1 MRPPLVLSC
10 FRVFVITVALFFC
23 RVSGLV
29 AQSPDDIARERADY
43 LTWLETAPTS
53 PLAALARQP
62 VGAGVRLGPPDADI
76 PLAGLGEHRILANGR
91 ALELQTPS
99 GTRSVSQ
106 GRPIGLGRYTLYLT
120 GSTPGTVLT
129 VFGKEKRN
137 APPGYYE
144 YDRSLVFSGPLL
156 PPEKRGTAR
165 VLAADGTETEATEA
179 GSVVVALGAPARLR
193 VLRIASGG
201 EESELEIF
209 FRDESNGQ
217 GTYPAGRF
225 VSLIPLPNGRYR
237 LDFNRAR
244 NPFCAYNAVYPCPA
258 PWRGNTIPAS
268 VRAGERYAG
277 GGLRAPPVG
286 PEVK

>member
-1 MRPPLVLSC
+1 M
-10 FRVFVITVALFFC
+10 
-23 RVSGLV
+23 
-29 AQSPDDIARERADY
+29 
-43 LTWLETAPTS
+43 
-53 PLAALARQP
+53 
-62 VGAGVRLGPPDADI
+62 GAGVRLGPPDADI
-76 PLAGLGEHRILANGR
+76 PLAGLGEHRILAKGR

-144 YDRSLVFSGPLL
+144 YDRSLVFFRSAPTLRRNAERRWYWL
-156 PPEKRGTAR
+156 PTEPRPRPPKP
-165 VLAADGTETEATEA
+165 AAWFWRW
-179 GSVVVALGAPARLR
+179 ARLR
-193 VLRIASGG
+193 ACGCFRIASGG

-258 PWRGNTIPAS
+258 PWRGNTIPRLGTRWWSATP
-268 VRAGERYAG
+268 G
-277 GGLRAPPVG
+277 GGACGLHRLG
-286 PEVK
+286 RR

>member
-1 MRPPLVLSC
+1 MLSW
-10 FRVFVITVALFFC
+10 FRAFVIAVALFC
-23 RVSGLV
+23 DNVSGLV
-29 AQSPDDIARERADY
+29 GQSPQDVARERADY
-43 LTWLETAPTS
+43 LAWLQAAPNS

-76 PLAGLGEHRILANGR
+76 PLAGLGEHRVFPNGR
-91 ALELQTPS
+91 ALVLETPS
-99 GTRSVSQ
+99 GTRSVSR

-120 GSTPGTVLT
+120 GPAPGTVLT
-129 VFGKEKRN
+129 VFGQEERK
-137 APPGYYE
+137 ASPGYYE
-144 YDRSLVFSGPLL
+144 YDPSLVFSGPLL
-156 PPEKRGTAR
+156 PPDKRGNAR
-165 VLAADGTETEATEA
+165 VLAADGTESEATDA
-179 GSVVVALGAPARLR
+179 GSVVVALGAATRLR

-209 FRDESNGQ
+209 FRDGSNGQ

-225 VSLIPLPNGRYR
+225 VSLIPLPDGQYR

-244 NPFCAYNAVYPCPA
+244 NPFCAYSAVYPCPA
-258 PWRGNTIPAS
+258 PWRGNSIPAP

-277 GGLRAPPVG
+277 GGLQAPPVP